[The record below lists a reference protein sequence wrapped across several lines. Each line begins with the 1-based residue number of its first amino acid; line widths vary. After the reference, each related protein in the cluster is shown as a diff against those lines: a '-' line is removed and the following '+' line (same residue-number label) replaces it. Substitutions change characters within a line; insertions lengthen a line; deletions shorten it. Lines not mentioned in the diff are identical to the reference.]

1 MRTWRFSPAIARHCM
16 LRRTRESGMRS
27 DWKYECITISQSAA
41 GRYSTAAVV
50 RVKLIISKRRRQAMA
65 PLHILGAL
73 AFALMAAFPVASA
86 LAAGGSKGASAGDAT
101 GGSQRMDT
109 GSALVQLGGEPLATD
124 AKTKPPRG
132 KKIDFDSST
141 VKSAR
146 AQLSALRND
155 FKTWLRAN
163 APRAQVTGEF
173 DLALNAVAVQLNG
186 EALSTLAAAPMVRR
200 VEYQALYYPMIAD
213 PDLSIIGAM
222 DAWNRAG
229 GAASAGE
236 GVKVA
241 VVDSGIDVAHLCF
254 NDTGYGAQTR
264 FGDPRFTNNKVIA
277 ARVFNNKTPSRGF
290 TAEAID
296 SHGTHV
302 AGTIGCNHDTQATVS
317 GVTIPHGIS
326 GVAPRALLGNYNVFP
341 ADVANARSENIL
353 NALESAY
360 ADGFDVANMSLGGGE
375 AVSVGRLEGIHDILG
390 TGIRHI

>member
-1 MRTWRFSPAIARHCM
+1 
-16 LRRTRESGMRS
+16 
-27 DWKYECITISQSAA
+27 
-41 GRYSTAAVV
+41 
-50 RVKLIISKRRRQAMA
+50 MA
-65 PLHILGAL
+65 PLLRAC
-73 AFALMAAFPVASA
+73 AFALIAAFPLATA
-86 LAAGGSKGASAGDAT
+86 LAAA

-124 AKTKPPRG
+124 TKTKPPRG

-200 VEYQALYYPMIAD
+200 VEYQGVYYPMITD
-213 PDLSIIGAM
+213 PDLSIISAM

-241 VVDSGIDVAHLCF
+241 VVDSGIDVAHPCF
-254 NDTGYGAQTR
+254 NDAGYGAQTR

-296 SHGTHV
+296 SHRTHV
-302 AGTIGCNHDTQATVS
+302 AGTIGCNHDTPAT
-317 GVTIPHGIS
+317 
-326 GVAPRALLGNYNVFP
+326 
-341 ADVANARSENIL
+341 
-353 NALESAY
+353 
-360 ADGFDVANMSLGGGE
+360 
-375 AVSVGRLEGIHDILG
+375 
-390 TGIRHI
+390 